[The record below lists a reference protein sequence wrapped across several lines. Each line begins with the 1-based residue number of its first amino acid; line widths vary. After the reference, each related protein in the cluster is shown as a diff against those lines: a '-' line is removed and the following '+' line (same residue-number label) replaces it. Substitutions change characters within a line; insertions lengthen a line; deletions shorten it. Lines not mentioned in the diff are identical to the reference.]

1 MDETGPM
8 ADAITA
14 CVAETMNTSTM
25 NTSTEIVIESVS
37 FYMSVA
43 TVVFL
48 ALAVIFTLFIIFR
61 LAILFVTYI
70 KTGEI
75 GDFEDDCFVYSFLN
89 GYPAKI
95 LPALVYGIFPGAILV
110 DIAGFMI
117 MAAITGLF
125 WPIPT
130 ILLPFIGVAYLIR
143 RPIARKQEFI
153 AKLDG
158 SYEEG
163 S

>member
-14 CVAETMNTSTM
+14 CVAETMNA
-25 NTSTEIVIESVS
+25 STEVVVVVESTTS
-37 FYMSVA
+37 FYMAVA
-43 TVVFL
+43 NVTFL
-48 ALAVIFTLFIIFR
+48 VMAAIFTSFIIFR

-70 KTGEI
+70 KTGEV
-75 GDFEDDCFVYSFLN
+75 GDFEDNCFVYNLLN
-89 GYPAKI
+89 GYLVKI

-117 MAAITGLF
+117 LAGIIGLF